1 MTPSPPRRPSRL
13 TWPVL
18 ARLLGRS
25 LAGLALVW
33 MVALV
38 AWPERAISC
47 DVCATFS
54 RYAVV
59 RENGVV
65 SFADSAPWPR
75 DLTRRERVQRGLQL
89 LAHAQPHVRHCQQY
103 HRDSS
108 LSALLGR

>member
-38 AWPERAISC
+38 AWPENHRSVGLARASLLSLPRGWSAHRKMLRFDILE
-47 DVCATFS
+47 
-54 RYAVV
+54 RPWYAPNEV
-59 RENGVV
+59 EP
-65 SFADSAPWPR
+65 PWE
-75 DLTRRERVQRGLQL
+75 DWVEVLE
-89 LAHAQPHVRHCQQY
+89 
-103 HRDSS
+103 RDSS